1 MKGSE
6 KTEDRRQK
14 SEVRSQESEKSI
26 NMKIL
31 EV

>member
-6 KTEDRRQK
+6 KTEVRRQK